1 MMAWLSLAISALT
14 PCMLWTHQD
23 PGIMVSHFPLFIIII
38 TITIIIIII
47 CALHIEAC
55 DVDIMCASTVSTEAS
70 S

>member
-38 TITIIIIII
+38 IIIS
-47 CALHIEAC
+47 ALHIEAC

>member
-38 TITIIIIII
+38 IIIIII
-47 CALHIEAC
+47 SALHIEAC

>member
-23 PGIMVSHFPLFIIII
+23 PGIMVSHFPLFII
-38 TITIIIIII
+38 TIIIIIS
-47 CALHIEAC
+47 ALHIEAC